1 MKVLETAATIDLP
14 DRRVA
19 ISGDWH
25 GNVMWVR
32 TVAGALARIAP
43 DVTTILHA
51 GDWNTSVQQ
60 SDKIFEAAGIERVY
74 VTLGNHE
81 KWDVVSPI
89 LAAHP
94 GMAVRVSRITWILPR
109 PFRMVIGGRT
119 FLSLGGATSV
129 DKYWMSHGWSPDED
143 ITDAHVAEAIRG
155 GEADIMITHES
166 PAKSPV
172 EAVQNVL
179 RTNPAGFPQEALI
192 ESAASRVRVKQVW
205 DATMPRLL
213 CHGHMHAPGAGT
225 LDDGRR
231 VISLGCDYQAGNL
244 AILNLADLDVKV
256 PSLREVRGW

>member
-1 MKVLETAATIDLP
+1 MT
-14 DRRVA
+14 
-19 ISGDWH
+19 
-25 GNVMWVR
+25 
-32 TVAGALARIAP
+32 
-43 DVTTILHA
+43 
-51 GDWNTSVQQ
+51 
-60 SDKIFEAAGIERVY
+60 
-74 VTLGNHE
+74 
-81 KWDVVSPI
+81 
-89 LAAHP
+89 
-94 GMAVRVSRITWILPR
+94 
-109 PFRMVIGGRT
+109 IGGRRIV
-119 FLSLGGATSV
+119 SLGGATSV
-129 DKYWMSHGWSPDED
+129 DKYWMSHDWSPDED
-143 ITDAHVAEAIRG
+143 VTDAHVAEAIRG

-172 EAVQNVL
+172 KAVQNVL

-244 AILNLADLDVKV
+244 AILNLADLDVEV